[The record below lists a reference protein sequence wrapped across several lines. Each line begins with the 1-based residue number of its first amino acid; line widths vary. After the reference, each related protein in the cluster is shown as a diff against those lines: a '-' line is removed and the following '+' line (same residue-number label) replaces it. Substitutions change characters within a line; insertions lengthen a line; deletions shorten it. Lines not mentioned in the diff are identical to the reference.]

1 MIRTRIVAGADG
13 SAGSIAAVRWAATE
27 ALLRDAELH
36 LITAYHRHQ
45 DGLTAAAEIIRAAVA
60 QARATAP
67 GLDVRGVTLPGYAA
81 PVLLQAARE
90 ASLLVVG
97 DRTQPGLPGLPFGA
111 VSSQVATH
119 ARCSVVVVRGH
130 TDRGRGPVV
139 VGVDDSPAADAVIG
153 RAFEEASL
161 HGADVVAVTAGRD
174 AELGGTHTDAQ
185 LEPWRLRYGSV
196 TAQREYVNGRPDKVM
211 VDSCR
216 EARLAVVGPRG
227 HGFQGVLL
235 GAIGSRLLRRAD
247 CPVLISR

>member
-13 SAGSIAAVRWAATE
+13 SDGSIAAVRWAATE

-36 LITAYHRHQ
+36 VVTAYHRHQ
-45 DGLTAAAEIIRAAVA
+45 GGPVAAAEIIREAVA

-67 GLDVRGVTLPGYAA
+67 EIDVRGVTLPGYAA
-81 PVLLQAARE
+81 PVLLHAARE
-90 ASLLVVG
+90 AALLVVG
-97 DRTQPGLPGLPFGA
+97 DRPGGGMPGLPFGA

-130 TDRGRGPVV
+130 NDPDSGPVV
-139 VGVDDSPAADAVIG
+139 VGVDDSPAVDAVIG
-153 RAFEEASL
+153 HAFEEASL
-161 HGADVVAVTAGRD
+161 HGADVVAVTAGRGVRS
-174 AELGGTHTDAQ
+174 GGTDPDAQ
-185 LEPWRLRYGSV
+185 LEPWRKRYGSV
-196 TAQREYVNGRPDKVM
+196 TAQREYVNGRPDKVL

-216 EARLAVVGPRG
+216 EARLAVVGARG